1 MEAEMVEF
9 LETTQG
15 GLPDPKFE
23 YVTTEESAKK
33 AMVILDK
40 YDEHFIDT
48 ETTGLD
54 PYKAKWSLLQIGTHD
69 KIFVFDVRYD
79 TEHSSLHPKI
89 LDPLLQDKSKSHI
102 LQNAAFDM
110 KILKVNRDFYLEN
123 VYDTML
129 AEQLLNLG
137 RPFVKA
143 SLAALVLR
151 YIGVT
156 MTKEPRGT
164 FEDYNQKFENFQL
177 RYAANDVSVLP
188 LIKEL
193 QEFKLK
199 KEELE
204 KVAQLEFDF
213 LVPLCEMELNGIK
226 IDVDKWRIIMKDVAV
241 ERDETRAII
250 QDVLSQTE
258 DQSTLFGV
266 PLMNI
271 DSHAQL
277 KVALNKYGIDVKSTG
292 ADVLSNFKGIP
303 VIDAI
308 LDHRKAE
315 KLISTYSETL
325 LGKISSVTGRLHTD
339 FRQMV
344 STGRMS
350 SSSPNLQ
357 NIPHDQKYR
366 SCFIAKEGYSLITA
380 DMSGAELRI
389 IGNLSGDPV
398 FKECFINGID
408 LHTRSASEIF
418 KVPMSKVDKNMR
430 NSCKAL
436 SFGLLY
442 GLSKFG
448 LSKRLK
454 ITEKAAKELIEN
466 YFSIFKHIKKYLDE
480 SARSALLNG
489 CSRSISGR
497 KRYYSKPENDN
508 PDKNKIIASIRRRA
522 MNAPIQSGNADTI
535 KQAMIYCVEKLK
547 KSNYDA
553 RLILTVHDEI
563 VIETKT
569 EQKYEVA
576 KLIEE
581 SIINGFGHF
590 FTDIPMETEACVGPC
605 WLKNP
610 CDCRHPE
617 MKFIPDKKYGTKL
630 VCDKCGKGQ

>member
-1 MEAEMVEF
+1 MSEF

-23 YVTTEESAKK
+23 YITTEESAKK

-69 KIFVFDVRYD
+69 KIFVFDIRYD
-79 TEHSSLHPKI
+79 TEYSSLHPKI
-89 LDPLLQDKSKSHI
+89 LDPILQDKSKSRV
-102 LQNAAFDM
+102 LQNANFDM
-110 KILKVNRDFYLEN
+110 KFIKVNRGFYLEN
-123 VYDTML
+123 IYDTML

-137 RPFVKA
+137 RNFVKT
-143 SLAALVLR
+143 SLDALVLR

-156 MTKEPRGT
+156 MSKEPRGT
-164 FEDYNQKFENFQL
+164 FEDYDQRFENFQL
-177 RYAANDVSVLP
+177 KYSANDVAVLP

-204 KVAQLEFDF
+204 EVAQLEFDF
-213 LVPLCEMELNGIK
+213 LIPLCEMELNGIK

-292 ADVLSNFKGIP
+292 ADVLSNYKGIP

-339 FRQMV
+339 FRQLI

-350 SSSPNLQ
+350 SNNPNLQ
-357 NIPHDQKYR
+357 NIPKKQKYR
-366 SCFIAKEGYSLITA
+366 SCFVAEEGYSLITS
-380 DMSGAELRI
+380 DMSSAELRI
-389 IGNLSGDPV
+389 IGNLSGDPT
-398 FKECFINGID
+398 FKECFMNGID

-418 KVPMSKVDKNMR
+418 KVPMSAVDENMR
-430 NSCKAL
+430 DHCKAL
-436 SFGLLY
+436 SFGLMY

-448 LSKRLK
+448 LSKKLK
-454 ITEKAAKELIEN
+454 ITEKAAKDLIEN
-466 YFSIFKHIKKYLDE
+466 YFSVFKQVKKYLDE
-480 SARSALLNG
+480 SAKFALLNG
-489 CSRSISGR
+489 YSKSISGR

-508 PDKNKIIASIRRRA
+508 PDKNRIMASIKRRA

-535 KQAMIYCVEKLK
+535 KKSMVYCAERLK
-547 KSNYDA
+547 QSGYDA

-563 VIETKT
+563 VIETKM

-576 KLIEE
+576 KVVEQ
-581 SIINGFGHF
+581 SIINGFGYF
-590 FTDIPMETEACVGPC
+590 FSNIPMETKPLLSPC
-605 WLKNP
+605 WTKS
-610 CDCRHPE
+610 DCKKCGHPE
-617 MKFIPDKKYGTKL
+617 MKFVPDKKYGTKL
-630 VCDKCGKGQ
+630 VCGKCGREQ

>member
-1 MEAEMVEF
+1 MEAKMSEF

-23 YVTTEESAKK
+23 YITTEESAKK

-69 KIFVFDVRYD
+69 KIFVFDIRYD
-79 TEHSSLHPKI
+79 TEYSSLHPKI
-89 LDPLLQDKSKSHI
+89 LDPILQDKSKSRV
-102 LQNAAFDM
+102 LQNANFDM
-110 KILKVNRDFYLEN
+110 KFIKVNRGFYLEN
-123 VYDTML
+123 IYDTML

-137 RPFVKA
+137 RNFVKT
-143 SLAALVLR
+143 SLDALVLR

-156 MTKEPRGT
+156 MSKEPRGT
-164 FEDYNQKFENFQL
+164 FEDYDQRFENFQL
-177 RYAANDVSVLP
+177 KYSANDVAVLP

-204 KVAQLEFDF
+204 EVAQLEFDF
-213 LVPLCEMELNGIK
+213 LIPLCEMELNGIK

-380 DMSGAELRI
+380 DQSSAELRI
-389 IGNLSGDPV
+389 LGNMSGDPI

-408 LHTRSASEIF
+408 LHTKSASEIF
-418 KVPMSKVDKNMR
+418 KVPMSKVDKPMR

-436 SFGLLY
+436 SFGLMY

-448 LSKRLK
+448 LSRRLK

-466 YFSIFKHIKKYLDE
+466 YFSTFKQVKRYLDE
-480 SARSALLNG
+480 SSKFALLNG
-489 CSRSISGR
+489 YSRSISGR
-497 KRYYSKPENDN
+497 KRYYSKPESDN
-508 PDKNKIIASIRRRA
+508 PDKNRILASIKRKA
-522 MNAPIQSGNADTI
+522 MNMPIQGSNIDVLKVGLT
-535 KQAMIYCVEKLK
+535 YCYDRLK
-547 KSNYDA
+547 HTNYDA
-553 RLILTVHDEI
+553 KILLSVHDEI
-563 VIETKT
+563 IVETKT
-569 EQKYEVA
+569 EQRYEVA
-576 KLIEE
+576 EIVKQA
-581 SIINGFGHF
+581 IIDGFGCF
-590 FTDIPMETEACVGPC
+590 FNEIPMETTPLLSPC
-605 WLKNP
+605 WTKDS
-610 CDCRHPE
+610 CDCGHPE
-617 MKFIPDKKYGTKL
+617 MKFVSDKKYGTKL
-630 VCDKCGKGQ
+630 VCEKCGKEQ